1 MSILDKTQLSLL
13 GIKRSPKSKPL
24 PREED
29 FKDLGLGTNAI
40 NPNQRLL
47 NSDGSFNLKRTGLSF
62 KERFHFYQNL
72 LTISWSKFNTY
83 ILLFYIIENFIFA
96 TLYYI
101 IGHENLRGAEGITL
115 IEKYRDCFFFSVQT
129 ITTVGYGHLAPSGW
143 WMNIIAAIESL
154 LGLLVFAIITGLLYA
169 RFSRPNVKLL
179 TSKNC
184 LISPYRD
191 ITALIFRIA
200 NARHS
205 QLIEAEVQA
214 FMSYNKFDENG
225 NITRGFDNLKLERH
239 MINMLALSWNIVHPI
254 DEDSPFFS
262 KEIEDFKNSSMEI
275 LVLFKSY
282 DETINQQVHYKFSY
296 TYEQIVIGAKFAKMF
311 RNEPEG
317 YVNLMLDKLD
327 EYETAELPKSTE
339 NNQ

>member
-1 MSILDKTQLSLL
+1 ML

-24 PREED
+24 PKEED
-29 FKDLGLGTNAI
+29 FKDLGFGTNAI

-47 NSDGSFNLKRTGLSF
+47 NNDGSFNLKRTGLSF
-62 KERFHFYQNL
+62 KERFHFYQL
-72 LTISWSKFNTY
+72 LLMIPWSRLIVY
-83 ILLFYIIENFIFA
+83 IILFYLAENFVFG
-96 TLYYI
+96 TLYYT
-101 IGHENLRGAEGITL
+101 IGHENILGADGVTT
-115 IEKYRDCFFFSVQT
+115 IEKYRDCFFFSAQT
-129 ITTVGYGHLAPSGW
+129 ITTLGYGHMAPSGW
-143 WMNIIAAIESL
+143 LTNILAAIESL
-154 LGLLVFAIITGLLYA
+154 FGLILFAIITGLLYA

-225 NITRGFDNLKLERH
+225 NISRGFEALKLERH

-254 DEDSPFFS
+254 DESSPFFS

-282 DETINQQVHYKFSY
+282 DETINQQVHHKFSY
-296 TYEQIVIGAKFAKMF
+296 TYEQIVKGAKFAKMF

-317 YVNLMLDKLD
+317 YVNLMLDKID
-327 EYETAELPKSTE
+327 EYETAELPKSE
-339 NNQ
+339 EINQ

>member
-1 MSILDKTQLSLL
+1 ML
-13 GIKRSPKSKPL
+13 GIKRSAKSKPL
-24 PREED
+24 PKEED

-72 LTISWSKFNTY
+72 LTIPWSKFYSY
-83 ILLFYIIENFIFA
+83 IAIFYFSENLVFA
-96 TLYYI
+96 TLYYL
-101 IGHENLRGAEGITL
+101 IGHENLRGAEGLTL
-115 IEKYRDCFFFSVQT
+115 IDKYRDCFFFSVQT

-143 WMNIIAAIESL
+143 LMNILAAIEAF
-154 LGLLVFAIITGLLYA
+154 LGLLVFALITGLLYA
-169 RFSRPNVKLL
+169 RFSRPDIKLL

-205 QLIEAEVQA
+205 QLIEAKIEA
-214 FMSYNKFDENG
+214 FMSYNKKDEDG
-225 NITRGFDNLKLERH
+225 NITRGFDSLKLERH
-239 MINMLALSWNIVHPI
+239 TINMLALSWNIVHPI
-254 DEDSPFFS
+254 DEESPFFS
-262 KEIEDFKNSSMEI
+262 REIEDFKDSSLEI

-282 DETINQQVHYKFSY
+282 DERINQQVHYKFSY
-296 TYEQIVIGAKFAKMF
+296 TYDQIVIGAKFTKMF
-311 RNEPEG
+311 ANDPAG
-317 YVNLMLDKLD
+317 YVNLMLDKID
-327 EYETAELPKSTE
+327 EYEKAPLPQIS
-339 NNQ
+339 

>member
-1 MSILDKTQLSLL
+1 LL

-24 PREED
+24 PKEED

-40 NPNQRLL
+40 DPNQRLL

-72 LTISWSKFNTY
+72 LSISWTKFNTY
-83 ILLFYIIENFIFA
+83 ILLFYITENFIFA
-96 TLYYI
+96 TLYYL
-101 IGHENLRGAEGITL
+101 IGHENLRGAEGITIL
-115 IEKYRDCFFFSVQT
+115 EKYRDCFFFSVQT

-143 WMNIIAAIESL
+143 LMNILAAIESL
-154 LGLLVFAIITGLLYA
+154 MGLLLFALITGLLYA
-169 RFSRPNVKLL
+169 RFSRPDIKLL
-179 TSKNC
+179 TSEKC

-205 QLIEAEVQA
+205 NLIEAEIQV

-225 NITRGFDNLKLERH
+225 NISRGFDELKLERRT
-239 MINMLALSWNIVHPI
+239 INLLALSWNIVHPI
-254 DEDSPFFS
+254 DEESPFFS
-262 KEIEDFKNSSMEI
+262 KEIEDFKNSSLEI
-275 LVLFKSY
+275 LVFFKAY
-282 DETINQQVHYKFSY
+282 DERINQQVHHKFSY
-296 TYEQIVIGAKFAKMF
+296 TYDQIYKGGKFTKMY

-317 YVNLMLDKLD
+317 YVNLMLDKLN
-327 EYETAELPKSTE
+327 EFETAELPRSSEITE
-339 NNQ
+339 